1 MPVSELVVLGLR
13 ITKSKVVVLP
23 TGMFDA
29 PNDLDSVG
37 GPTTVSDAVA
47 VFPVPASEVTV
58 TELFLTP
65 AVVPETVTPW
75 VHPPVGANVPPA
87 KLMDEVERVSVPPQN
102 ASETGDDAPGT
113 IKPAGSESVN
123 PMPVSE
129 LVVLGLRITK
139 SKVVVLPTGMFDAPN
154 DLDSVGGR
162 GGVGPA

>member
-1 MPVSELVVLGLR
+1 
-13 ITKSKVVVLP
+13 
-23 TGMFDA
+23 
-29 PNDLDSVG
+29 LDSVG

-87 KLMDEVERVSVPPQN
+87 KLMDEVESVRVPPQN